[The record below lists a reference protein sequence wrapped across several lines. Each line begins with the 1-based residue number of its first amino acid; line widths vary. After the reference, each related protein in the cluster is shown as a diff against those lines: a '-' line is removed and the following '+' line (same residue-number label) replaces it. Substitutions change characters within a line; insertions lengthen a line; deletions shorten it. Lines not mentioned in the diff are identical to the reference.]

1 MVVTGVILNRLLIIG
16 YRLKDRDKEIN
27 VTVNDLIKLIKERK
41 VGNLQVVN
49 YEDKDYIVGLD
60 VTKLEIVGNYVE
72 MLDREIVDGKVVG
85 FKVIGEAGK
94 EYTISTKKA
103 WELAALNKITNLEAS
118 FTLNNNLIVKYLK
131 QN

>member
-49 YEDKDYIVGLD
+49 YEGKDYIVGLD

-85 FKVIGEAGK
+85 FKVIGEAEK

-103 WELAALNKITNLEAS
+103 WELAALNKITNLKAS